1 VKFKTKRKAWN
12 GVSPKSNTIY
22 LENYNKIFK
31 RVVSKK
37 KTYAEELEEIC
48 RKQDEATDEF
58 AASLGLKAEL
68 NPQYWRAKRKTEENK
83 K

>member
-1 VKFKTKRKAWN
+1 MKFKTKRKAWK
-12 GVSPKSNTIY
+12 GPSPKSNAIY

-48 RKQDEATDEF
+48 KKQDEATDEF